1 MNDPKIYVKPSNLTG
16 PFGLEALD
24 WEEDLA
30 AILKT
35 TPEIKVAL
43 PKDIQDM
50 GEGCELE
57 AWYDSENDR
66 TIVNI
71 SGAFMNHDIMACRG
85 LVSADELIKEFRS
98 LITAEH
104 GWLGD
109 VLHDA
114 LKDEPKN

>member
-1 MNDPKIYVKPSNLTG
+1 MNDPKIYVMPPNLTG
-16 PFGLEALD
+16 EFGLEALP

-35 TPEIKVAL
+35 PPEIKVAL

-50 GEGCELE
+50 GEGCELA

-71 SGAFMNHDIMACRG
+71 SGAFMNHDVLTCRG
-85 LVSADELIKEFRS
+85 LASTDELIKEFRRY
-98 LITAEH
+98 ITAEQE
-104 GWLGD
+104 WVGD
-109 VLHDA
+109 IVGEA